1 MYKALLTASNAHGN
15 VVLAKVRNWQPSDG
29 PLHLTPGEVYD
40 TPAIKHLLIGDRQ
53 RGGTLAKR
61 RKIGKERK
69 DTWVFEPA
77 RLEEAL
83 GAQLPSGS

>member
-1 MYKALLTASNAHGN
+1 MDAELQRLI
-15 VVLAKVRNWQPSDG
+15 AKVRNWRPSDG
-29 PLHLTPGEVYD
+29 PLLLTPGEVYD
-40 TPAIKHLLIGDRQ
+40 TPAIKHLLIEDRA

-69 DTWVFEPA
+69 DTWIFEPQ

-83 GAQLPSGS
+83 GAQLPSG